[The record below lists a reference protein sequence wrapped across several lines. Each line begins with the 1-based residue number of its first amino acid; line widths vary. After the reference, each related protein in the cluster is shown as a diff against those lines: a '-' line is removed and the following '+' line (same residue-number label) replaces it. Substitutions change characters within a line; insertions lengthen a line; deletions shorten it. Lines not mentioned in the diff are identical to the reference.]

1 MMDRTL
7 IPVFR
12 RENA

>member
-1 MMDRTL
+1 MERTL

-12 RENA
+12 RGNA

>member
-1 MMDRTL
+1 MERTL

-12 RENA
+12 REDA

>member
-1 MMDRTL
+1 MERTL

-12 RENA
+12 SENA